1 METLRTPDERF
12 ENLKGYPFQPSYVE
26 VPNPDGGA
34 PLRMH
39 YAEAGGPSG
48 GEPILCLHGQPTWS
62 YLYRRMIPIFAAAG
76 HRVIAPDFI
85 GFGRSDK
92 PTAREDY
99 TYARHVEWLKA
110 FLAALDLRD
119 LTLICQDWGGLIGL
133 RAAAEVPDRFARIV
147 AANTGLPDAN
157 NVPDDQVGEVSQR
170 MRAHYDSLPAFGS
183 PQEMAMA
190 MAADSSGFGFLNWVK
205 FCAETPRL
213 CVSDLLTLS
222 TGGAIAA
229 AEAAAY
235 DAPFPDDSHMAG
247 ARQFP
252 SLVPIM
258 PDNPAIPAN
267 RAAWRVFEAWEK
279 PFFTAF
285 SDNDPVTAGAH
296 VRFQET
302 VPGAKGKKHVTITG
316 AGHFLQ
322 EQKPVELAGAVLQFM
337 ADTPL

>member
-1 METLRTPDERF
+1 MKTLRTPDERF
-12 ENLKGYPFQPSYVE
+12 ENLKGYPFPPNYVE

-39 YAEAGGPSG
+39 YVDAGGPAR

-119 LTLICQDWGGLIGL
+119 LTLVCQDWGGLIGL
-133 RAAAEVPDRFARIV
+133 RAAAEGSERFARIV
-147 AANTGLPDAN
+147 TANTGLPDAN
-157 NVPDDQVGEVSQR
+157 NVPDDQVAAVSDK
-170 MRAHYDSLPAFGS
+170 MRAHYDSLPSFGS

-190 MAADSSGFGFLNWVK
+190 MASDASGFGFLNWVK
-205 FCAETPRL
+205 FCADTPRL

-222 TGGAIAA
+222 TGGGIDA
-229 AEAAAY
+229 AEGAGY
-235 DAPFPDDSHMAG
+235 DAPFPDDSYMAG

-302 VPGAKGKKHVTITG
+302 VPGAKGKKHVTIAG

>member
-12 ENLKGYPFQPSYVE
+12 ENLKGYPFPPNYAE

-39 YAEAGGPSG
+39 YVDAGGPAR

-110 FLAALDLRD
+110 LLTALDLRD
-119 LTLICQDWGGLIGL
+119 ITLVCQDWGGLIGL
-133 RAAAEVPDRFARIV
+133 CAAAEDSERFARIV
-147 AANTGLPDAN
+147 TANTGLPDAN
-157 NVPDDQVGEVSQR
+157 NVPDDQVAAVSDK
-170 MRAHYDSLPAFGS
+170 MRAHYDSLPSFGS

-190 MAADSSGFGFLNWVK
+190 MASDASGFGFLNWVK
-205 FCAETPRL
+205 FCADTPRL

-222 TGGAIAA
+222 TGGAVDA
-229 AEAAAY
+229 AEGAGY
-235 DAPFPDDSHMAG
+235 DAPFPDDSYMAG

-296 VRFQET
+296 TRFQET
-302 VPGAKGKKHVTITG
+302 IPGAKGKKHVTITG

-322 EQKPVELAGAVLQFM
+322 EQKPAELAGAVLQFM